1 MKLAS
6 RLDKIN
12 KTKPTKPPP
21 FPHKSRPSHKKREE
35 NLACDNIDVYV
46 YIYVYIY
53 IHICTC
59 SLGKDGIKV
68 AHAFAM
74 P

>member
-1 MKLAS
+1 MLVLTIEA
-6 RLDKIN
+6 RLDKN

-21 FPHKSRPSHKKREE
+21 FPHKSRPSHKMKEE

-53 IHICTC
+53 IYVLVI
-59 SLGKDGIKV
+59 LE
-68 AHAFAM
+68 M
-74 P
+74 ME